1 MAAGVLGCASFQVSW
16 WRSTTTGTAGATPV
30 DVIPNFLTNTW
41 YVVRIVLDDARGFYL
56 EVYQESAPAV
66 RGSYQ
71 QWMPTGQAWRFRHWI
86 YSGNAYLDDYRE
98 FGTGDLTWEPDERMN
113 FSYDALNRL
122 IATAPDSG
130 ASGYR
135 HTYAYT
141 ANGNIL
147 SRTDVGS
154 YAYPP
159 AGQARPHAA
168 TAAGANSYGYD
179 PNGNMT
185 ARTEKRRDLH
195 PDLGRGEP
203 APDGNGG
210 RADDDLLL

>member
-1 MAAGVLGCASFQVSW
+1 MTYA
-16 WRSTTTGTAGATPV
+16 
-30 DVIPNFLTNTW
+30 
-41 YVVRIVLDDARGFYL
+41 GFYSRSL
-56 EVYQESAPAV
+56 PGKCAGRARQLSAVDAH
-66 RGSYQ
+66 RSSLG
-71 QWMPTGQAWRFRHWI
+71 FRHWI

-141 ANGNIL
+141 ADGNIL

-159 AGQARPHAA
+159 AGQARAA
-168 TAAGANSYGYD
+168 RGHRG
-179 PNGNMT
+179 
-185 ARTEKRRDLH
+185 RRQQLRLRPQRQHDE
-195 PDLGRGEP
+195 R
-203 APDGNGG
+203 APR
-210 RADDDLLL
+210 RA